1 MRIRIFLLVISLV
14 SLQGF
19 SQKSYLS
26 LNYSIG
32 FPSGDIKDF
41 ADGTSGRGAALDYA
55 YFVKENISVGIS
67 ASWQS
72 FYEDRGY
79 QSFTDGTATLTGK
92 QFNYVNTLPIYLN
105 ANYFF
110 KAGTSV
116 KPYVGLGIGTI
127 YASKRSDIGIF
138 EIADDGWAFGVK
150 PEVGLQY
157 MVSSNFAL
165 NAAYR
170 YNFASD
176 IDEVGNM
183 SYSSLLIGVA
193 WYY

>member
-1 MRIRIFLLVISLV
+1 MISLF
-14 SLQGF
+14 SIQGF

-26 LNYSIG
+26 LNYSVG
-32 FPSGDIKDF
+32 FPSGDMKDF
-41 ADGTSGRGAALDYA
+41 TDAVSGRGAAIDYA
-55 YFVKENISVGIS
+55 YFIKENISVGIS

-72 FYEDRGY
+72 FYEEKGY

-92 QFNYVNTLPIYLN
+92 QFNYVNTLPVYLN

-110 KAGTSV
+110 KAGTAL

-127 YASKRSDIGIF
+127 YASRRMDIGIF

-150 PEVGLQY
+150 PEVGVQY
-157 MVSSNFAL
+157 MLNSNCAL

-183 SYSSLLIGVA
+183 SYSVLQFGVA